1 MFRKAALL
9 FLLPLFFYMLFFPKE
24 AFTYSLAGLELWFH
38 TVLPSLL
45 PFMILSGFFIGTGK
59 IERILG
65 RFSRFFFVIFGVS
78 PWGAY
83 ALLLGLFCG
92 YPMGA
97 RLTADLYARQ
107 KISRA
112 EACYL
117 LTFSN
122 NASPM
127 FLSAYVAVQN
137 LQSESLLPGI
147 LSAVYGA
154 DLLTGLFFR
163 IRFGRFRRTLSEEN
177 VELKKEAPSV
187 SWGELI
193 DTSVMNGLEAAA
205 KLGGYIILFS
215 IFSGAISQLLTALP
229 CLRLITAAITEVTTG
244 VHTLAQSHLPFV
256 ILFPAVCSCT
266 AFGGLSAAAQTKSM
280 LNGTDLPIGLYLF
293 AKCINSIL
301 AAVLALLFVLVGHGI
316 IFGQF

>member
-1 MFRKAALL
+1 MLRKAALC
-9 FLLPLFFYMLFFPKE
+9 FMLPLFFYMLFFPKE
-24 AFTYSLAGLELWFH
+24 AFLFSCAGLDLWFH

-45 PFMILSGFFIGTGK
+45 PFMILSGFFIHTGK
-59 IERILG
+59 IEKLLS
-65 RFSRFFFVIFGVS
+65 RFSGFFSAAFGLT

-107 KISRA
+107 KISRT
-112 EACYL
+112 EARYL

-127 FLSAYVAVQN
+127 FLSTYVAVQS
-137 LQSESLLPGI
+137 LQREDLLPAT
-147 LSAVYGA
+147 LAVIYSA
-154 DLLTGLFFR
+154 DLLTGLIFR
-163 IRFGRFRRTLSEEN
+163 IRFRRFGNAVRKDAAG
-177 VELKKEAPSV
+177 LKKEAPSV

-215 IFSGAISQLLTALP
+215 IFSGAVSQFLAPLP
-229 CLRLITAAITEVTTG
+229 GLRLVLAAVTEVTTG
-244 VHTLAQSHLPFV
+244 IHTLSQSGLPFAL
-256 ILFPAVCSCT
+256 LFPAVCACT
-266 AFGGLSAAAQTKSM
+266 AFGGISATAQTKCM
-280 LNGTDLPIGLYLF
+280 LGRTDLDIGLYLW
-293 AKCINSIL
+293 AKCVNGAL
-301 AAVLALLFVLVGHGI
+301 AALLALLFVFILQGI
-316 IFGQF
+316 VL